1 MNDSEYPKYSSK
13 EQIPGVYK
21 ITHVVT
27 DMFYIGSSKDLGS
40 RRITNESA
48 LRNFSHKNPN
58 LQELYNFD
66 HELKFEV
73 LELVDKGENVFDRE
87 QVYLD
92 KHKDDVGLLN
102 VATDAVASFRGR
114 NHSPEHLAVLANC
127 ARNRVDTPETTERK
141 RNAQLGKVLSDEHR
155 ENIRRSVNHPD
166 VISKI
171 KAANTGRKLS
181 PERIAAITEYSRN
194 NKQTIEKMN
203 EASSHPITIDGVQYK
218 SLREASRLLGIPRYK
233 LSQQG

>member
-1 MNDSEYPKYSSK
+1 MSDEYPKYSSN
-13 EQIPGVYK
+13 EQVPGVYK
-21 ITHVVT
+21 ITHTAT

-40 RRITNESA
+40 RKLTNESA

-58 LQELYNFD
+58 LQELYNYD

-73 LELVDKGENVFDRE
+73 LEFVNTSENIFDRE

-92 KHKDDVGLLN
+92 KYKDDDKLLN
-102 VATDAVASFRGR
+102 IATDAAASFRGR
-114 NHSPEHLAVLANC
+114 KHSSEHLAVMAEA
-127 ARNRVDTPETTERK
+127 ARNRIDSPETTERK
-141 RNAQLGKVLSDEHR
+141 RNAQLGKVLSKEHR
-155 ENIRRSVNHPD
+155 ENISKSVNNPD
-166 VISKI
+166 VIRKI

-181 PERIAAITEYSRN
+181 PERIAAITENSRN
-194 NKQTIEKMN
+194 NKETIKKMN

-233 LSQQG
+233 LSNQG